1 MRAPCF
7 YASFYMPLFLLLLV
21 SFCTNAQDN
30 TAKPSIKISGEVTK
44 PLSLSATEF
53 AKMKHTT
60 ATIKDRDGN
69 DHLYKGV
76 PIQDILDRSGVTTGK
91 QLRGENLSKYL
102 LVRCADGY
110 ELVFSLAELD
120 SSFTDRVVILADEL
134 EGKPLPAGKG
144 PFRLIVPGEKKP
156 ARSSFQVTELVV
168 RFAKE

>member
-1 MRAPCF
+1 MRAFRF
-7 YASFYMPLFLLLLV
+7 YAPLLLICLF
-21 SFCTNAQDN
+21 SMYSHAQEK
-30 TAKPSIKISGEVTK
+30 ASGPFIKISGELAK
-44 PLSLSATEF
+44 PLSLSAADL

-60 ATIKDRDGN
+60 ATLKDRDGN
-69 DHLYKGV
+69 EHLYKGV
-76 PIQDILDRSGVTTGK
+76 AIQDILELSGVTTGK

-102 LVRCADGY
+102 LVKCADGY

-120 SSFTDRVVILADEL
+120 SGFTDRVVILADEL

-156 ARSSFQVTELVV
+156 ARSSFQVVEFIV